1 MTSYLKVILKPAKC
15 KFTWIQL
22 IRVFS
27 TKRKYGVVWNIYS
40 PCLWKTACNLKC
52 TQLRIAHYATMYQSQ
67 SVCISRPCSRGT
79 VFFTKHVV
87 CAFQRAVMV
96 SHPEPLIFA
105 LHTQWTQLKG
115 CTDSKGP
122 TYNIVP
128 GPGVKTY
135 KCTDSKGPTYN
146 ATLQH
151 CTRSQNLQVMG
162 HTSASPLSYLTK
174 CQHSSLSKSQISP
187 KSSSTPCLCFSEPN
201 SALDMYRIG
210 GNQSCQYFI
219 TLKQKFFNPKM
230 QKMHA
235 SKTCAIDL
243 HFLIRRG
250 GRHGCRLAVADFH
263 VRWHHQNRHYN
274 QYHQHHH
281 RHLTFTLDGIN
292 YCARGLTLMIRL

>member
-1 MTSYLKVILKPAKC
+1 M
-15 KFTWIQL
+15 
-22 IRVFS
+22 
-27 TKRKYGVVWNIYS
+27 
-40 PCLWKTACNLKC
+40 
-52 TQLRIAHYATMYQSQ
+52 YATTHCALRNYVSE
-67 SVCISRPCSRGT
+67 SKCLHLETLLSWNS
-79 VFFTKHVV
+79 FFTKHVV

-174 CQHSSLSKSQISP
+174 CQHSSLSKSKISP
-187 KSSSTPCLCFSEPN
+187 KSSSTTRLCERVF
-201 SALDMYRIG
+201 R
-210 GNQSCQYFI
+210 
-219 TLKQKFFNPKM
+219 NP
-230 QKMHA
+230 
-235 SKTCAIDL
+235 IL
-243 HFLIRRG
+243 
-250 GRHGCRLAVADFH
+250 
-263 VRWHHQNRHYN
+263 
-274 QYHQHHH
+274 
-281 RHLTFTLDGIN
+281 HLTCTG
-292 YCARGLTLMIRL
+292 

>member
-115 CTDSKGP
+115 CTDSLDSV
-122 TYNIVP
+122 YNIVH
-128 GPGVKTY
+128 GVKTY
-135 KCTDSKGPTYN
+135 KSWVTR
-146 ATLQH
+146 ARVH
-151 CTRSQNLQVMG
+151 CRIWQ
-162 HTSASPLSYLTK
+162 SAST
-174 CQHSSLSKSQISP
+174 
-187 KSSSTPCLCFSEPN
+187 
-201 SALDMYRIG
+201 ARWA
-210 GNQSCQYFI
+210 
-219 TLKQKFFNPKM
+219 NPKFHPNPV
-230 QKMHA
+230 QHLA
-235 SKTCAIDL
+235 SV
-243 HFLIRRG
+243 F
-250 GRHGCRLAVADFH
+250 
-263 VRWHHQNRHYN
+263 QNPIL
-274 QYHQHHH
+274 
-281 RHLTFTLDGIN
+281 HLTCTG
-292 YCARGLTLMIRL
+292 